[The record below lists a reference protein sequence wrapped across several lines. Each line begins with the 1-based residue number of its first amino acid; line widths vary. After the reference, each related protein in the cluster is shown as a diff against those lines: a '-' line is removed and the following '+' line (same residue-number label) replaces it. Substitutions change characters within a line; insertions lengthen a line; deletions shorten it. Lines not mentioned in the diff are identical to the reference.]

1 MAMQIISIRAD
12 ARRAMPFSTCP
23 STMSITPLISGTPG
37 MRKRTLVARAT
48 SEVVSNISATE
59 AYIEAAND
67 EAMKMT

>member
-1 MAMQIISIRAD
+1 
-12 ARRAMPFSTCP
+12 
-23 STMSITPLISGTPG
+23 